1 MRNILNKNLLRQLTF
16 LEILY
21 EERNWITIGNIAE
34 NISCSEKIL
43 RNDIKLINEE
53 FKPFQINTSSRGILL
68 TYPHQFSRDYIYQ
81 KVLSLSPEFSFIE
94 RVFFN
99 EKYDLETIAAELFI
113 SPSSLRRIINKINR
127 YFKKYCIQ
135 IKSNPCT
142 IIGEEEKIRNF
153 FIHYIYEKYGVYENP
168 FPHIQLITLEQLLE
182 YGIKKNY
189 LPNNFPDL
197 INLKYRLMVNIIRLK
212 NNHLINI
219 NQEFSDNI
227 DMEILENKSFC
238 ETFKNRFH
246 LELNKASLLQLFHNS
261 LNNKYAFTY
270 EQLEKMIE
278 NRSGNAHIVV
288 PKIKEL
294 LNLISIKTKIP
305 IQNESQIILKFY
317 NLQYILDAPTYVLY
331 KKRRFIDVNIANE
344 FSHLFFILK
353 EELKK
358 FKYHEDFKPT
368 ESFFNEALYII
379 ISNWG
384 KITIMLRHRMRS
396 VELGLFCDLE
406 IEHTL
411 LIKDVIDYQFGNVAC
426 THVIEELN
434 IDAFK
439 KAAEKFDIII
449 TNISGINDIEIP
461 IICINTIPFLSD
473 INKLQN
479 QIYSLIK
486 S

>member
-34 NISCSEKIL
+34 NISCSEKVL

-68 TYPHQFSRDYIYQ
+68 TYPHNFSRDYIYQ

-99 EKYDLETIAAELFI
+99 EKYDLETIAEELFI
-113 SPSSLRRIINKINR
+113 SPSSLRRIMNKINR
-127 YFKKYCIQ
+127 YFKKYCME
-135 IKSNPCT
+135 IKSSPCT

-168 FPHIQLITLEQLLE
+168 FPNSQLITLEQLLE

-212 NNHLINI
+212 NNHPINI
-219 NQEFSDNI
+219 NQEFLDNI
-227 DMEILENKSFC
+227 DMKILGKKSFC
-238 ETFKNRFH
+238 EIFKNRFH
-246 LELNKASLLQLFHNS
+246 LELNKSSLLQLFHTS

-278 NRSGNAHIVV
+278 NRIGNAHIVV
-288 PKIKEL
+288 PKIKKL
-294 LNLISIKTKIP
+294 LNSISIEINIP
-305 IQNESQIILKFY
+305 IQNESQLILKFY
-317 NLQYILDAPTYVLY
+317 NLQYKLDTPTYVLHE
-331 KKRRFIDVNIANE
+331 KRRFINVNLAHE
-344 FSHLFFILK
+344 FSHLFSILK
-353 EELKK
+353 KELNK
-358 FKYHEDFKPT
+358 FKYNEDFKCT
-368 ESFFNEALYII
+368 EFFMSEALYILV
-379 ISNWG
+379 SNWG
-384 KITIMLRHRMRS
+384 KISSMLKHRMKP

-406 IEHTL
+406 IEHTS
-411 LIKDVIDYQFGNVAC
+411 LIKDMIDYQFGNVAC

-439 KAAEKFDIII
+439 KAAKKFDLII

-473 INKLQN
+473 INKIQN